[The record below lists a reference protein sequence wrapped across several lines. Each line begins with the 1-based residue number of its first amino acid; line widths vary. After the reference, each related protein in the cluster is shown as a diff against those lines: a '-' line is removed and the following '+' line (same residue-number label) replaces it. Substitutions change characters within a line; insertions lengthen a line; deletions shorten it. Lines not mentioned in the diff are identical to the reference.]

1 MPEKGAPRL
10 DSFAGFVSP
19 DVETLALAPLFQNS
33 RVGTA
38 RTKNWENVQLRE
50 QKTIRLMSKLRIL
63 ALAATAATIFAGPAA
78 AANMI
83 GNCEVTGEKGSI
95 PIANPAKPGQLTVE
109 VSLPAP
115 IWWNGDTPESIKDG
129 MEYCMAAE
137 IAWRAGYDK
146 LEVVNV
152 GWDALIAGQTEG
164 FDLAMSEISITDE
177 RKKVHDFSVPYFSS
191 DIGVLSRT
199 DAPMDEKSIK
209 SAKVG
214 VQQATTGASFAQNT
228 LGLTDVQVYPDQGD
242 MFAALRAGQ
251 IDAAMTDTSIVLA
264 EQVANPDKVQVAGQ
278 YKTGESYGAIYPKGN
293 ANNATIDKI
302 LEAMI
307 ADGTMK
313 KLGEKYLAAAWG
325 KDPASVPYFNP

>member
-1 MPEKGAPRL
+1 MTISK
-10 DSFAGFVSP
+10 
-19 DVETLALAPLFQNS
+19 
-33 RVGTA
+33 RV
-38 RTKNWENVQLRE
+38 L
-50 QKTIRLMSKLRIL
+50 
-63 ALAATAATIFAGPAA
+63 LAAAALLAFSIPAS

-95 PIANPAKPGQLTVE
+95 PIANPAKAGQLTVE

-115 IWWNGDTPESIKDG
+115 IWWNGDTPEAIKDG

-152 GWDALIAGQTEG
+152 GWDALIAGQTAD

-177 RKKVHDFSVPYFSS
+177 RKKIHDFSVPYFSS
-191 DIGVLSRT
+191 DIGVLALK
-199 DAPMDEKSIK
+199 DAPVDEKTIK
-209 SAKVG
+209 SARLG
-214 VQQATTGASFAQNT
+214 VQQATTGAAFVQDK
-228 LGLTDVQVYPDQGD
+228 LGITDVQVYPDQGD

-251 IDAAMTDTSIVLA
+251 TDVAVTDTSIVLA
-264 EQVANPDKVQVAGQ
+264 EVVANPDKVEVVGQ

-302 LEAMI
+302 LQAMI
-307 ADGTMK
+307 DDGTIK
-313 KLGEKYLAAAWG
+313 KLGAKYLAAAWG
-325 KDPASVPYFNP
+325 RDPAAVPYFNP